1 MPTVHFIENRNI
13 SIIISPMKECQLQHG
28 APLVGAETDAYG
40 HTQDDRESSP
50 PNGDGQEI
58 LFAQWDALVEREGR
72 DAYRHDLSDALQLQ
86 DFEESRETVSS
97 WCFHWVDQYD
107 IDRSIV
113 SVALSY
119 HDRLVSNGFVDA
131 TKKREWMLAAFSCLQ
146 LATKVASSPGKT
158 CSLKDLVTLSNG
170 FFVEEDFADM
180 EYHICHV
187 FDWYLNPP
195 VASNFIDIITPLLL
209 MHAVSEYDYQ
219 VGGEVVEQSRYL
231 CERSVLDIFFS
242 GMSPS
247 SVAYAAVLVA
257 LDIMRFPVETIKW
270 FEFLALDHDPEETH
284 LCMQRLHL
292 ICSEEG
298 HRPRFVFHYCPDQTP
313 GGMRA
318 VTPTKDDD
326 AFSSIKRVRQE
337 TICGEEKEEAI
348 VALSAKK
355 RKVTA

>member
-1 MPTVHFIENRNI
+1 
-13 SIIISPMKECQLQHG
+13 MKECQLQHG
-28 APLVGAETDAYG
+28 APPLVGMELDAYG
-40 HTQDDRESSP
+40 QAPDDRESSP
-50 PNGDGQEI
+50 ANGDGQEI
-58 LFAQWDALVEREGR
+58 FAKWDSLVEREGR
-72 DAYRHDLSDALQLQ
+72 DAYRHDISDAIQLH
-86 DFEESRETVSS
+86 DFEESREKVSS
-97 WCFHWVDQYD
+97 WCFREVDYYD

-119 HDRLVSNGFVDA
+119 FDRLVSNGFVDA

-146 LATKVASSPGKT
+146 LATKVASSSGKIFA
-158 CSLKDLVTLSNG
+158 SKNLVAWSNG

-242 GMSPS
+242 GMNPS

-257 LDIMRFPVETIKW
+257 LDIMRFPVETIN
-270 FEFLALDHDPEETH
+270 H
-284 LCMQRLHL
+284 
-292 ICSEEG
+292 
-298 HRPRFVFHYCPDQTP
+298 
-313 GGMRA
+313 
-318 VTPTKDDD
+318 
-326 AFSSIKRVRQE
+326 
-337 TICGEEKEEAI
+337 
-348 VALSAKK
+348 
-355 RKVTA
+355 